1 MQFNF
6 QGKTILVEKS
16 GNKYNIDKLLY
27 ISGAIVEA
35 WNKLSNRLGDG
46 KFGWVD
52 VLRTGL
58 DIKEIGFDV
67 AENFEEIKNEITD
80 LSQDELNELARFL
93 MGAFGLSHTE
103 AHNVITNIVL
113 ASLNVVYNFV
123 SIYRHAQHLPKK

>member
-1 MQFNF
+1 MQFQF
-6 QGKTILVEKS
+6 QGQVIRIEDS

-35 WNKLSNRLGDG
+35 WHKVSERLEDG
-46 KFGWVD
+46 KFGWLD
-52 VLRTGL
+52 VIRTGF
-58 DIKEIGFDV
+58 DIKEIGFKV
-67 AENFEEIKNEITD
+67 AEHFEEIKNEITD

-113 ASLNVVYNFV
+113 ASLNTIYNFV
-123 SIYRHAQHLPKK
+123 KIYKYAQQLPKK

>member
-1 MQFNF
+1 MKFNF
-6 QGKTILVEKS
+6 QGKTIQVEKS

-35 WNKLSNRLGDG
+35 WNKLSDRLGDG

-123 SIYRHAQHLPKK
+123 NIYRYAQHLPKK

>member
-1 MQFNF
+1 MQFQF
-6 QGKTILVEKS
+6 QGKTIQIDKT

-35 WNKLSNRLGDG
+35 WNKLSKRLGDG

-67 AENFEEIKNEITD
+67 AEHFEEIKQEITD

-123 SIYRHAQHLPKK
+123 AIYRHAQHLPK

>member
-1 MQFNF
+1 MKFNF
-6 QGKTILVEKS
+6 QGKTIQVEKS

-35 WNKLSNRLGDG
+35 WNKLSDRLGDG

>member
-1 MQFNF
+1 MKFNF
-6 QGKTILVEKS
+6 QGKTIQVEKS

-35 WNKLSNRLGDG
+35 WNKLSDRLDDG

-123 SIYRHAQHLPKK
+123 NIYRYAQHLPKK

>member
-1 MQFNF
+1 MKFNF

-35 WNKLSNRLGDG
+35 WNKLSDRLGDG

>member
-1 MQFNF
+1 MQFQF
-6 QGKTILVEKS
+6 QGKTIQIDKTD
-16 GNKYNIDKLLY
+16 NKYNIDKLLY

-35 WNKLSNRLGDG
+35 WNKLSERLGDG
-46 KFGWVD
+46 RFGWVD

-67 AENFEEIKNEITD
+67 AEHFEEIKNEITD
-80 LSQDELNELARFL
+80 LSQGELNELARFL

-103 AHNVITNIVL
+103 AHSVITNIVL

-123 SIYRHAQHLPKK
+123 AIYRHAQHLPK

>member
-1 MQFNF
+1 MQFQF
-6 QGKTILVEKS
+6 QGKTIQVEKT

-35 WNKLSNRLGDG
+35 WNKLSKRLGDG

-67 AENFEEIKNEITD
+67 AEHFEEIKNEITD

-123 SIYRHAQHLPKK
+123 AIYRHAQHLPK

>member
-1 MQFNF
+1 MKFNF
-6 QGKTILVEKS
+6 QGKTIQVEKS

-35 WNKLSNRLGDG
+35 WNKLSDRLDDG

>member
-1 MQFNF
+1 MQFQF
-6 QGKTILVEKS
+6 QGKTIQIDKT

-35 WNKLSNRLGDG
+35 WNKLSERLGDG
-46 KFGWVD
+46 RFGWVD

-67 AENFEEIKNEITD
+67 AEHFEEIKQEITD
-80 LSQDELNELARFL
+80 LSQEELNELARFL

-123 SIYRHAQHLPKK
+123 AIYRHAQHLPK

>member
-35 WNKLSNRLGDG
+35 WNKLSDRLGDG

-123 SIYRHAQHLPKK
+123 NIYRYAQHLPKK

>member
-35 WNKLSNRLGDG
+35 WNKLSDRLGDG